1 MEPKLAILTNM
12 AVQKEKYYVNVP
24 SAVASPVALWARQ
37 HPSTGSGF
45 QGIVF
50 YSMGSEKDV
59 WECSFC

>member
-1 MEPKLAILTNM
+1 M

-59 WECSFC
+59 WGCSFC